1 MKMKKLLLF
10 VILTLSLLMPSL
22 ALAKVKVVAT
32 LPTLAAVAREMGGDE
47 VTVDVL
53 ATTSQDPHF
62 VDARP
67 DYILKANKA
76 DLLIYN
82 GMELEIGWL
91 PPIQKSARN
100 ARIMDGAIGAL
111 DASTAIRALDVARTK
126 VERSQGDIHAQGN
139 PHYLYSLEEVILVS
153 KAVSEKLAQLDP
165 EHAALFRARYAN
177 FEARAQKKAAEAKAR
192 FAALPAPKKSVVAY
206 HDSMPYLLQWLGL
219 TQLATIEPKPGIAPS
234 PSHVA
239 QLVSQMKASQP
250 AYIVQEV
257 WQPRSTSEQI
267 AKLTGAKLVIL
278 PVFPNN
284 NEDLLA
290 FYDRML
296 ASF

>member
-1 MKMKKLLLF
+1 MKKLLLF
-10 VILTLSLLMPSL
+10 VILTLSLVMPSL

-111 DASTAIRALDVARTK
+111 DASTAIRALDIARTK

-153 KAVSEKLAQLDP
+153 KAVSEKLSQLDP

-177 FEARAQKKAAEAKAR
+177 FESRAQKKAAEAKAR
-192 FAALPAPKKSVVAY
+192 FAALPASKKAVVAY

-219 TQLATIEPKPGIAPS
+219 TQLATIEPKPGIASQSFCLAAHSLGLGTVIMGLFDDTIADLIDLPEGQAISCIIALGYPAES
-234 PSHVA
+234 PAAPKRKEVSD
-239 QLVSQMKASQP
+239 LVS
-250 AYIVQEV
+250 Y
-257 WQPRSTSEQI
+257 R
-267 AKLTGAKLVIL
+267 
-278 PVFPNN
+278 
-284 NEDLLA
+284 
-290 FYDRML
+290 
-296 ASF
+296 